1 MGRRKDKRD
10 IPPAPGDLRI
20 FQAFLNTADHDAGS
34 DELKSPRALV
44 EWLAFEGFLPAT
56 AELTPADLARTVRI
70 REGWRTLL
78 ARGEAAP
85 RELAA
90 TLNKE
95 VQPVLLR
102 PRFGPGGEVRFEPAA
117 PGLDGA
123 LGRLV
128 AIVAAAQIGGH
139 WSRFKVCASDACRA
153 AFYDFAHT
161 RATKWCRPRC
171 GNRIS
176 ARLSRKRNRRYRRVY

>member
-20 FQAFLNTADHDAGS
+20 VQAFLNTADREAAT
-34 DELKSPRALV
+34 DELRSPRALV
-44 EWLAFEGFLPAT
+44 EWLAFEGFLPADS
-56 AELTPADLARTVRI
+56 ELATADLERTLRI

-78 ARGEAAP
+78 AGGESAP

-90 TLNKE
+90 TLNRE
-95 VQPVLLR
+95 ASAVLLR
-102 PRFGPGGEVRFEPAA
+102 PRFGPRGVVRLEPVE

-128 AIVAAAQIGGH
+128 AIVTAAQIDGH
-139 WSRFKVCASDACRA
+139 WIRFKVCASGSCRA
-153 AFYDFAHT
+153 AFYDFARN
-161 RATKWCRPRC
+161 RATRWCRPRC

-176 ARLSRKRNRRYRRVY
+176 ARLSRRRKRRSGGVY